1 MHIYMNCSTMTKKE
15 KIKEIFLSVPR
26 TLALQKIRSFL
37 ASEWFV
43 EIQVW
48 WSHFKIQG
56 DDGRAYIIPLRRG
69 DCAGVY
75 KEGLK
80 KFYLSYQQKD
90 ENN

>member
-1 MHIYMNCSTMTKKE
+1 
-15 KIKEIFLSVPR
+15 
-26 TLALQKIRSFL
+26 
-37 ASEWFV
+37 
-43 EIQVW
+43 
-48 WSHFKIQG
+48 
-56 DDGRAYIIPLRRG
+56 LRRG